1 MGRLFLKDD
10 RKRKANVNTY
20 SNVEATSVRWLWYP
34 YISYGKLTLLQG
46 DPGEGKSTFII
57 RVAAALTKGEALPGC
72 CKPDEPVTVIYQCSE
87 DGLSDTVKPRLME
100 AGADCSRVVYIVEEE
115 IPLTLDDERIEDAIA
130 QTGAKLM
137 IIDPIQAFMG
147 PDADWNNAIK
157 IRHMLRNL
165 SSTAQKYNCAVVM
178 VGHLN
183 KMTGGKNLYRG
194 LGSIDIAA
202 IARSVLMISRDKEEP
217 SKRYMYP
224 MIKEHIGWE
233 LVGIYADEGISGT
246 SLQHRDDFNR
256 MMEDCRAGK
265 IDLIVTKSVSRFAR
279 NIVDCIAKQRELA
292 NLPSPVGVYF
302 ETEHI
307 YSLDGTSEMMMA
319 VLAAA
324 AQEES
329 HTKSEIMN
337 ISIEQRF
344 SRGIF
349 LVPELLGYDK
359 DEDGNLVINEEE
371 AETVKLCYYL
381 FLNGFPSAEI
391 AEILEELGRK
401 TKLGRTKWTSGSVA
415 AVLKNERHCGDVL
428 SRKTYTPNYLD
439 HKVKKNR
446 HDRNQYKQSNHH
458 EGIVSHEIFEAAQK
472 LLAVHKYRKC
482 GYPLP
487 ELRVVDGGA
496 LRGYVSVNR
505 TWTGFTGED
514 YKKASESAYSDLGQV
529 PSAKTEHS
537 GYKTHFDLS
546 GYQIARAQFFSTRQD
561 PAMTISANRLTFNTA
576 CLKKFENVEYVEL
589 LFNSIEKCI
598 AIRPCSAESV
608 NAIRWGTVKEGRW
621 TVLPKSCAGFATPLY
636 NFMGWNDQYRYRFR
650 GEYHKQDDEQILF
663 FDLVQPEVIA
673 TVSKQEITAASSDFE
688 DQKCLE
694 DRTDLPDES
703 AEIEKSAGNKDKR
716 VTRIMYPCAWAD
728 SFGDD
733 AERDNF
739 LVLQRIPYYGAWDIL
754 RPARTVDG
762 LQILNNHVLE
772 DLMDEAK
779 YMIEKMRCTG

>member
-1 MGRLFLKDD
+1 MKEQMRRSIEKDEQ
-10 RKRKANVNTY
+10 KRKIRARY
-20 SNVEATSVRWLWYP
+20 KG
-34 YISYGKLTLLQG
+34 ISRDELEFIPAKQKEKLFEDTTA
-46 DPGEGKSTFII
+46 K
-57 RVAAALTKGEALPGC
+57 RVAAYCRVSTDDAKQTSSYELQKNH
-72 CKPDEPVTVIYQCSE
+72 YE
-87 DGLSDTVKPRLME
+87 D
-100 AGADCSRVVYIVEEE
+100 
-115 IPLTLDDERIEDAIA
+115 
-130 QTGAKLM
+130 
-137 IIDPIQAFMG
+137 
-147 PDADWNNAIK
+147 
-157 IRHMLRNL
+157 
-165 SSTAQKYNCAVVM
+165 
-178 VGHLN
+178 
-183 KMTGGKNLYRG
+183 
-194 LGSIDIAA
+194 
-202 IARSVLMISRDKEEP
+202 
-217 SKRYMYP
+217 
-224 MIKEHIGWE
+224 MIKEHVGWE

-381 FLNGFPSAEI
+381 FLNGFPTAEI

-401 TKLGRTKWTSGSVA
+401 TKLGRTKWTSSSVV

-458 EGIVSHEIFEAAQK
+458 EGIVSHEIFDAAQK
-472 LLAVHKYRKC
+472 LLAVHRYRKY

-505 TWTGFTGED
+505 TWTGFTDED
-514 YKKASESAYSDLGQV
+514 YKKASESAYNNNV
-529 PSAKTEHS
+529 PTAPDTTGLS
-537 GYKTHFDLS
+537 GFKTHFDLS

-561 PAMTISANRLTFNTA
+561 PAMTISANRITFNTA
-576 CLKKFENVEYVEL
+576 CLKRFDHVEYVEL
-589 LFNSIEKCI
+589 LFNAIEKCI
-598 AIRPCSAESV
+598 AIRPCAADSV
-608 NAIRWGTVKEGRW
+608 NAIRWGTVKDGKW
-621 TVLPKSCAGFATPLY
+621 IVLPKSCSGFAAPLY
-636 NFMGWNDQYRYRFR
+636 NSMGWNDRYRYRFR
-650 GEYHKQDDEQILF
+650 GEYHKLENEQILF
-663 FDLVQPEVIA
+663 FDLVQPEVL
-673 TVSKQEITAASSDFE
+673 ASLTE
-688 DQKCLE
+688 K
-694 DRTDLPDES
+694 ES
-703 AEIEKSAGNKDKR
+703 ASAVSSMEEQKNIDNGADASENKAEIKKDAGKRNKHRTK
-716 VTRIMYPCAWAD
+716 ILYPCTWAD

-733 AERDNF
+733 AVQDRF
-739 LVLQRIPYYGAWDIL
+739 LVLQRVPYRGAWDIL
-754 RPARTVDG
+754 RPAQKVEG
-762 LQILNNHVLE
+762 LQILNNQVLE
-772 DLMDEAK
+772 DLMDEAQ